1 VVNDASGADLA
12 GRSPFAV
19 SVARALSLLA
29 DIFLWAGAIA
39 VLAMMV
45 HVTADVLMKVALNQ
59 PIMGT
64 LEIVSFVYMV
74 GCTFLPLAH
83 VQLSRTLIIV
93 EVFTQNLAPEKNLRF
108 DIGAAVLTVAYL
120 SLLAIMGAVVAV
132 AKTGIGEAQDA
143 TYFDLPVWPMRW
155 VFCISCGLAA
165 LIALYQLV
173 DDFRLARFGR
183 RFDGSA
189 RIKLGDHPI

>member
-1 VVNDASGADLA
+1 VVTNASGDPV
-12 GRSPFAV
+12 GRSEPAV
-19 SVARALSLLA
+19 SVARVLSLLA

-132 AKTGIGEAQDA
+132 AKTEIGEAQDA
-143 TYFDLPVWPMRW
+143 TYSDLPVWPMRW
-155 VFCISCGLAA
+155 VFSISCGLAA
-165 LIALYQLV
+165 LIALYQLI

-183 RFDGSA
+183 RFDGSTS
-189 RIKLGDHPI
+189 IKLGDHPI

>member
-1 VVNDASGADLA
+1 MSDASGVDGR

-19 SVARALSLLA
+19 SVARVLSLLA
-29 DIFLWAGAIA
+29 DVFLWAGAIA
-39 VLAMMV
+39 VLAMML

-93 EVFTQNLAPEKNLRF
+93 EVFTQNLTPEKNLRF

-120 SLLAIMGAVVAV
+120 LLLAIMGAVVAV

-165 LIALYQLV
+165 LIALYQLI

-183 RFDGSA
+183 RFDGSTS
-189 RIKLGDHPI
+189 IKLGDHPI

>member
-1 VVNDASGADLA
+1 MTPTA
-12 GRSPFAV
+12 GEPVGRNEPAV
-19 SVARALSLLA
+19 SVARVLSVLA

-39 VLAMMV
+39 VLAMML

-108 DIGAAVLTVAYL
+108 DIGAAALTVAYL
-120 SLLAIMGAVVAV
+120 SLLAVMGAVVAV

-165 LIALYQLV
+165 LIALYQLI

-183 RFDGSA
+183 RFDGSTS
-189 RIKLGDHPI
+189 IKLGDHPI

>member
-1 VVNDASGADLA
+1 VVIAAPGDTV
-12 GRSPFAV
+12 GRSERAV
-19 SVARALSLLA
+19 SVARVLSRLA

-39 VLAMMV
+39 VLAMML
-45 HVTADVLMKVALNQ
+45 HVSADVLMKVALHQ

-64 LEIVSFVYMV
+64 LEIVSFIYMV

-93 EVFTQNLAPEKNLRF
+93 EVFTQKLAPEKNLRF
-108 DIGAAVLTVAYL
+108 DIAAAVLTVAYL
-120 SLLAIMGAVVAV
+120 LLLAVMGGVVAV
-132 AKTGIGEAQDA
+132 AKTEIGEAQDA

-155 VFCISCGLAA
+155 VFCFSCGLAA
-165 LIALYQLV
+165 LVALYQLI

-183 RFDGSA
+183 RFDGTNT
-189 RIKLGDHPI
+189 IKLGDHSI

>member
-1 VVNDASGADLA
+1 VVSDASGVDGR

-19 SVARALSLLA
+19 SIARVLSLLA
-29 DIFLWAGAIA
+29 DVFLWAGAIA
-39 VLAMMV
+39 VLAMML

-120 SLLAIMGAVVAV
+120 LLLAIMGAVVAV

-165 LIALYQLV
+165 LIALYQLI

-183 RFDGSA
+183 RFDGSTS
-189 RIKLGDHPI
+189 IKLGDHPI

>member
-1 VVNDASGADLA
+1 VVTGAEQGV
-12 GRSPFAV
+12 GRSAAAV
-19 SVARALSLLA
+19 SVASLLSRLA

-45 HVTADVLMKVALNQ
+45 HVSADVIMKVALNQ

-64 LEIVSFVYMV
+64 LEIVSFIYMV

-93 EVFTQNLAPEKNLRF
+93 EVFTQKLPPEKNLRL
-108 DIGAAVLTVAYL
+108 DIAAAVLTVAYL
-120 SLLAIMGAVVAV
+120 LLLAIMGSVVAL
-132 AKTGIGEAQDA
+132 AKTEIGEAQDA

-155 VFCISCGLAA
+155 VFCASCGLAA
-165 LIALYQLV
+165 LIALYQLI

-183 RFDGSA
+183 RFDGSTS
-189 RIKLGDHPI
+189 IKLGDHPI

>member
-1 VVNDASGADLA
+1 MTATPGDPV
-12 GRSPFAV
+12 GRNEPAV
-19 SVARALSLLA
+19 SVARVLSVLA

-120 SLLAIMGAVVAV
+120 SLLAVMGAVVAV

-165 LIALYQLV
+165 LIALYQLI

-183 RFDGSA
+183 RFDGSTS
-189 RIKLGDHPI
+189 IKLGDHPI

>member
-1 VVNDASGADLA
+1 MSDASGVDGR

-19 SVARALSLLA
+19 SVARVLSLLA
-29 DIFLWAGAIA
+29 DVFLWAGAIA
-39 VLAMMV
+39 VLAMML

-120 SLLAIMGAVVAV
+120 LLLAIMGAVVAV

-165 LIALYQLV
+165 LIALYQLI

-183 RFDGSA
+183 RFDGSTS
-189 RIKLGDHPI
+189 IKLGDHPI

>member
-1 VVNDASGADLA
+1 MTGSEQGI
-12 GRSPFAV
+12 GRSAAAV
-19 SVARALSLLA
+19 SVASLLSRLA

-45 HVTADVLMKVALNQ
+45 HVSADVIMKVALNQ

-93 EVFTQNLAPEKNLRF
+93 EVFTQKLAPEKNLRL
-108 DIGAAVLTVAYL
+108 DIAAAVLTVAYL
-120 SLLAIMGAVVAV
+120 LLLAIMGSVVAL
-132 AKTGIGEAQDA
+132 AKTEIGEAQDA

-155 VFCISCGLAA
+155 VFCASCGLAA
-165 LIALYQLV
+165 LIALYQLI

-183 RFDGSA
+183 RFDGSTS
-189 RIKLGDHPI
+189 IKLGDHPI